1 MQSISNLIKNDDIKQ
16 YLLNPMFKLLYNE
29 LYIYIWI
36 ICIYN
41 IVVFLIILCIFYML
55 MRYYKPVFDKIYMYN
70 KTMQI

>member
-1 MQSISNLIKNDDIKQ
+1 MHSLTNLIKNEDIKN

-41 IVVFLIILCIFYML
+41 VIVFFIILSILYFL
-55 MRYYKPVFDKIYMYN
+55 MRYYKPILEKIPSYS
-70 KTMQI
+70 I